1 MSSPTLDVRVTKFF
15 DYRKNQYVYIK
26 HLMRD
31 GEVVGLLKN
40 DGSIELESSQYS
52 IEEVSENAGD

>member
-15 DYRKNQYVYIK
+15 DYRTMQYVYIK

-31 GEVVGLLKN
+31 GEIVGLVKN
-40 DGSIELESSQYS
+40 DGSIELVSSQYT
-52 IEEVSENAGD
+52 IEEVEENAGD

>member
-1 MSSPTLDVRVTKFF
+1 MSSPALNVRVTKFF

-31 GEVVGLLKN
+31 GEVIGQLKN
-40 DGSIELESSQYS
+40 DGTIKLEPSQYK
-52 IEEVSENAGD
+52 IEEVEKDD

>member
-40 DGSIELESSQYS
+40 DGSIELESSEYK
-52 IEEVSENAGD
+52 IEEVPENARD

>member
-1 MSSPTLDVRVTKFF
+1 MNSPHLEVRITKFF

-31 GEVVGLLKN
+31 GEVIGTLKP
-40 DGSIELESSQYS
+40 DGCIELASSQYT
-52 IEEVSENAGD
+52 IEEVPENAGN

>member
-1 MSSPTLDVRVTKFF
+1 MSSQRLDVRITKLF

-31 GEVVGLLKN
+31 GEVVGTLKP
-40 DGSIELESSQYS
+40 DGNIELVSSQYT
-52 IEEVSENAGD
+52 IEEVPENARN

>member
-1 MSSPTLDVRVTKFF
+1 MSSPHLEVRITKFF

-31 GEVVGLLKN
+31 GEVVGLVKN
-40 DGSIELESSQYS
+40 DGSIKLEPSEYK
-52 IEEVSENAGD
+52 IEEVEEND

>member
-31 GEVVGLLKN
+31 GEIVGLLKN
-40 DGSIELESSQYS
+40 DGSIELESSEYK
-52 IEEVSENAGD
+52 IEEVPENAGD

>member
-1 MSSPTLDVRVTKFF
+1 MSSPHLDVRITKFF
-15 DYRKNQYVYIK
+15 DYRTNQYVYIK

>member
-31 GEVVGLLKN
+31 GEIVGLLKN
-40 DGSIELESSQYS
+40 DGSIELDSSQYS
-52 IEEVSENAGD
+52 MEEVSEDAGD

>member
-1 MSSPTLDVRVTKFF
+1 MSSPHLDVRITKFF

-31 GEVVGLLKN
+31 GKVVGQLIN
-40 DGSIELESSQYS
+40 DGSIKLASSEYK
-52 IEEVSENAGD
+52 IEEVEKDD

>member
-1 MSSPTLDVRVTKFF
+1 MSSPHLEVRITKFF
-15 DYRKNQYVYIK
+15 DYRTNQYVYIK

-40 DGSIELESSQYS
+40 DGSIKLEPSEYK
-52 IEEVSENAGD
+52 IEEVKEDD

>member
-1 MSSPTLDVRVTKFF
+1 MSSPRLDVRISKFF

-31 GEVVGLLKN
+31 GEVVGLLNN
-40 DGSIELESSQYS
+40 DGSIKLEQSEYK
-52 IEEVSENAGD
+52 IEEVKEDD

>member
-1 MSSPTLDVRVTKFF
+1 MSSPHLDVRITKFF
-15 DYRKNQYVYIK
+15 DVKKNQYVYIK

-40 DGSIELESSQYS
+40 DGSIELVPSEYK
-52 IEEVSENAGD
+52 IEEVEEDD

>member
-1 MSSPTLDVRVTKFF
+1 MSSPHLEVRITKFF

-40 DGSIELESSQYS
+40 DGSIKLEPGEYK
-52 IEEVSENAGD
+52 IEEVKEDD

>member
-1 MSSPTLDVRVTKFF
+1 MSSPHLEVRITKFF
-15 DYRKNQYVYIK
+15 DYRTNQYVYIK

-40 DGSIELESSQYS
+40 DGSIELVTSEYK
-52 IEEVSENAGD
+52 IEGVEEDD

>member
-1 MSSPTLDVRVTKFF
+1 MSSPHLEVRITKFF

-40 DGSIELESSQYS
+40 DGSIKLEPSEYK
-52 IEEVSENAGD
+52 IEKVEEND

>member
-1 MSSPTLDVRVTKFF
+1 MSSPHLEVRITKFF

-40 DGSIELESSQYS
+40 DGSIKLEPSEYK
-52 IEEVSENAGD
+52 IEEVEEDD

>member
-1 MSSPTLDVRVTKFF
+1 MSSPHLDIRITKFF
-15 DYRKNQYVYIK
+15 DYRKNHFVYVQ
-26 HLMRD
+26 HLIRD

>member
-1 MSSPTLDVRVTKFF
+1 MSSPRLDVRITKFF
-15 DYRKNQYVYIK
+15 DVKKNQYVYIK

-40 DGSIELESSQYS
+40 DGSIELVSSQYT
-52 IEEVSENAGD
+52 IEEVEEDD

>member
-1 MSSPTLDVRVTKFF
+1 MSSPHLDVRVTKFF

-26 HLMRD
+26 HLIRD

-40 DGSIELESSQYS
+40 DGSIKLEASQYT
-52 IEEVSENAGD
+52 IEEVSDNAGD

>member
-1 MSSPTLDVRVTKFF
+1 MSSPHLDVRITKFF

-26 HLMRD
+26 HIMRD

-40 DGSIELESSQYS
+40 DGSIKLESSQYT
-52 IEEVSENAGD
+52 IEEVSEDD

>member
-1 MSSPTLDVRVTKFF
+1 MSSPHLEIRITKFF

-40 DGSIELESSQYS
+40 DGSIELESSQYF